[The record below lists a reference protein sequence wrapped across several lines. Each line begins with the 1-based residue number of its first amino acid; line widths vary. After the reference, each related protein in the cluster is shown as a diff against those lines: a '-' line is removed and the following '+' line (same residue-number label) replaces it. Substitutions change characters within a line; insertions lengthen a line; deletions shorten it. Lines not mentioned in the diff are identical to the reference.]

1 MPQKTQKYKL
11 SLNKIKM
18 EKTASQK
25 INLGLFVIIGLLIFI
40 LAVYFIGQ
48 KQNMFG
54 KTNHLETVFNN
65 VNGLQIGN
73 SVRYSGISVGTVRG
87 IEMINDTTIRVDM
100 IIDKSI
106 FSYIKKDAIATIGS
120 DGLVGNMI
128 INIIPGK
135 GNQPCVL
142 SGDEIQ
148 SFNRIRTE
156 DMLSTLNITNEN
168 AATLT
173 ANLLKITDKIIEG
186 KGTMSSLLNDS
197 LIARDLAATMQYLK
211 LTTKSASE
219 TVSKI
224 DKIISSLD
232 NKNNVLGVIQDTAV
246 ANNLKN
252 TISHLEKSTIEI
264 NKVVT
269 NLNATILNIKEGKG
283 AINYL
288 ANDPELVQKID
299 STMTNLNAASIKLNE
314 DLEAMK
320 HSFLLRGY
328 FKKQEKEKA
337 KAAKAEGNRN

>member
-1 MPQKTQKYKL
+1 
-11 SLNKIKM
+11 M

-25 INLGLFVIIGLLIFI
+25 IRLGFFVIIGLLIFI
-40 LAVYFIGQ
+40 LAIYFIGD

-65 VNGLQIGN
+65 VNGLQLGN
-73 SVRYSGISVGTVRG
+73 SVRYSGISVGTVRE
-87 IEMINDTTIRVDM
+87 IEMINDTTIRIDM

-128 INIIPGK
+128 INIIPGN
-135 GNQPCVL
+135 GNQPSVD
-142 SGDEIQ
+142 SGDEIH
-148 SFNRIRTE
+148 SYNRIRTE
-156 DMLSTLNITNEN
+156 DMLSTLNLTNEN

-173 ANLLKITDKIIEG
+173 ANLLKITNKIIKG
-186 KGTMSSLLNDS
+186 KGTLGALLNDT
-197 LIARDLAATMQYLK
+197 LISKDLGETMRYLK

-219 TVSKI
+219 TVHKI
-224 DKIISSLD
+224 DKMVTSLD
-232 NKNNVLGVIQDTAV
+232 NKNNVLSVIKDTAV

-252 TISHLEKSTIEI
+252 TLTNLNKSTVEI
-264 NKVVT
+264 NEMVT

-288 ANDPELVQKID
+288 SNDPKLVQKID
-299 STMTNLNAASIKLNE
+299 STMTNINSASIKLNE

-320 HSFLLRGY
+320 HNFLLRGY

-337 KAAKAEGNRN
+337 KAAKK

>member
-1 MPQKTQKYKL
+1 
-11 SLNKIKM
+11 M

-25 INLGLFVIIGLLIFI
+25 INLGLFVIIGLLIFV
-40 LAVYFIGQ
+40 LAVYFIGN

-65 VNGLQIGN
+65 VNGLQLGN

-87 IEMINDTTIRVDM
+87 IEMMNDTTIRVDM

-135 GNQPCVL
+135 GNQPSVE
-142 SGDEIQ
+142 SGDEIR

-156 DMLSTLNITNEN
+156 DMLSTLNITNKN

-173 ANLLKITDKIIEG
+173 ANLLKITDKVIEG
-186 KGTMSSLLNDS
+186 KGTMGSLLNDT
-197 LIARDLAATMQYLK
+197 LISRDLAETMRYLK

-219 TVSKI
+219 S
-224 DKIISSLD
+224 IIKLDQLIVSLD
-232 NKNNVLGVIQDTAV
+232 KKNNVLGVIKDTAV

-252 TISHLEKSTIEI
+252 TIANLEKSTTEI
-264 NKVVT
+264 NKVVS
-269 NLNATILNIKEGKG
+269 NLNATILDIKDGKG
-283 AINYL
+283 TINYL

-299 STMTNLNAASIKLNE
+299 STMTNINQASIKLNE
-314 DLEAMK
+314 NMEAMR
-320 HSFLLRGY
+320 HNFLFSGY
-328 FKKQEKEKA
+328 FKKQEKA
-337 KAAKAEGNRN
+337 KAAKAEGNKK